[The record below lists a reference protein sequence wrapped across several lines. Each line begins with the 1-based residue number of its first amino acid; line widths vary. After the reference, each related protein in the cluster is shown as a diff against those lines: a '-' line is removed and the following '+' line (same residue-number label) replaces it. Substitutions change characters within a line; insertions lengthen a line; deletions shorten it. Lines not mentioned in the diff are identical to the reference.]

1 METLSGLE
9 NFLHLDF
16 DIFRVKLPY
25 VLLCCL
31 FITSNLK
38 LLRASQTATHDSNEF
53 FEHTFM
59 IHIWSDLLEDKFI
72 QIISLFRPRHT
83 SPILSKRI
91 SYASKDP
98 SKIETNLAK
107 YPFWFLRSDSKVT
120 TITQGKRLDSKPSR
134 SKDGECMNRHSVNL
148 SLTLL
153 FHVKYNSLFT
163 LWRNTDHAATIWNW
177 KPRWQHSFSKFYTM
191 EIRI

>member
-1 METLSGLE
+1 MILSFVKRWGRGRGGGYARIYADKRETLSGLE

-38 LLRASQTATHDSNEF
+38 LLRASQTATHDLNEF

-83 SPILSKRI
+83 APILSKRI

-120 TITQGKRLDSKPSR
+120 TITQEKRLDSKPSR

-148 SLTLL
+148 SLTLS
-153 FHVKYNSLFT
+153 FHVK
-163 LWRNTDHAATIWNW
+163 
-177 KPRWQHSFSKFYTM
+177 
-191 EIRI
+191 